1 MFVRVMIQASGTEGG
16 GKKSCK
22 KAVQLFYKVN
32 PHIVTVTIWD
42 LALWLLLMF
51 FEHEILA
58 ENMLMRGILAE
69 DFVLWL

>member
-1 MFVRVMIQASGTEGG
+1 MLADTYLSIAACSLQRGQDLMFVRVMIQASGTEGG

-42 LALWLLLMF
+42 LAL
-51 FEHEILA
+51 
-58 ENMLMRGILAE
+58 
-69 DFVLWL
+69 